1 MSSFRVKDHLFSHIY
16 FYFFAKFTEVGF
28 VVVGKL
34 WPYRANLMLSGCR
47 NSLIWKLMFNVFLLD
62 DALEDL
68 KSQKKKI
75 VSKTERK
82 NSCCGP
88 LKCFLSLQAQL
99 DEDNRWKAETGR
111 GGGEA
116 ISVALFSRLF

>member
-1 MSSFRVKDHLFSHIY
+1 
-16 FYFFAKFTEVGF
+16 
-28 VVVGKL
+28 
-34 WPYRANLMLSGCR
+34 MLSGCR

-88 LKCFLSLQAQL
+88 LKCFFYLYKPSLMKIIDEKQRQA
-99 DEDNRWKAETGR
+99 EEGGR
-111 GGGEA
+111 LL
-116 ISVALFSRLF
+116 ALLCFHVFSSTSATQ

>member
-1 MSSFRVKDHLFSHIY
+1 
-16 FYFFAKFTEVGF
+16 
-28 VVVGKL
+28 
-34 WPYRANLMLSGCR
+34 MLSGCR

-88 LKCFLSLQAQL
+88 LKCFYLYKLSLMKMH
-99 DEDNRWKAETGR
+99 R
-111 GGGEA
+111 
-116 ISVALFSRLF
+116 